1 MGQSRIGSTALGV
14 TVLGIAVVL
23 LLALFSIRI
32 VGVGEVGIIHTFGVV
47 DVRPRQP
54 GLTFKAPWAALET
67 MSVRTQ
73 QFTMGSVA
81 EEQSLVAGDTV
92 RTLTSEG
99 LTVGLDLTVW
109 FALQASQAPNVF
121 STIGPDYRGIIIRPA
136 IRNAIRDVV
145 AQYTAEA
152 LYTEGRENV
161 GIQIQD
167 QLITDL
173 DPRGVT
179 VERVLLRD
187 VALPPLIQ
195 QAIETKIAAEQAIQE
210 RRFRVAE
217 ATEEA
222 NRRVEEATGIRDAQ
236 ELINSTLSPEYLQ
249 FLYIESL
256 REQKAGN
263 VIYVPVSPSTGLPVF
278 VDAGQPAGAAAA
290 AAP

>member
-14 TVLGIAVVL
+14 TVLGIAAVL

-47 DVRPRQP
+47 DTNPRQP

-81 EEQSLVAGDTV
+81 EEASLISGDTV

-109 FALQASQAPNVF
+109 FSLQPDEAPNVF

-152 LYTEGRENV
+152 LYTEGRERV
-161 GIQIQD
+161 GIEIQD
-167 QLITDL
+167 QLIVDL
-173 DPRGVT
+173 NPRGVT

-222 NRRVEEATGIRDAQ
+222 NRRVEEATGVRDAQ
-236 ELINSTLSPEYLQ
+236 ELINSTLTPEYLQ

-263 VIYVPVSPSTGLPVF
+263 VIYVPVSPNTGLPVF
-278 VDAGQPAGAAAA
+278 VNAGQTGGAAV
-290 AAP
+290 P

>member
-1 MGQSRIGSTALGV
+1 MAQSRWGSTALGL

-23 LLALFSIRI
+23 LVALFSIRI
-32 VGVGEVGIIHTFGVV
+32 VGVGEVGVIHTFGVV
-47 DVRPRQP
+47 DTNPRQP

-109 FALQASQAPNVF
+109 FSLQPGQAPNVF

-167 QLITDL
+167 QLISDL
-173 DPRGVT
+173 NPRGVN

-222 NRRVEEATGIRDAQ
+222 NRRVEEATGVRDAQ
-236 ELINSTLSPEYLQ
+236 ELINSTLTPEYLQ

-263 VIYVPVSPSTGLPVF
+263 VIYVPVSPNTGLPVF
-278 VDAGQPAGAAAA
+278 VNAGQTGGAAA
-290 AAP
+290 P

>member
-1 MGQSRIGSTALGV
+1 MGQSRWGSTALGV

-32 VGVGEVGIIHTFGVV
+32 VGVGEIGIIHTFGVV
-47 DVRPRQP
+47 DTTPRQP

-81 EEQSLVAGDTV
+81 EEASLISGDTV

-109 FALQASQAPNVF
+109 FALQPDQAPNVF

-152 LYTEGRENV
+152 LYTEGRERV
-161 GIQIQD
+161 GLEIQD
-167 QLITDL
+167 QLIVDL
-173 DPRGVT
+173 NPRGVT

-195 QAIETKIAAEQAIQE
+195 QAIETKIAAEQSIQE

-217 ATEEA
+217 AKEEA
-222 NRRVEEATGIRDAQ
+222 NRRVAEATGKRDAQ
-236 ELINSTLSPEYLQ
+236 ELINSTLTPAYLQ
-249 FLYIESL
+249 FLYIENL
-256 REQKAGN
+256 AQQKDGN
-263 VIYVPVSPSTGLPVF
+263 VIYVPVNPGTGLPVF
-278 VDAGQPAGAAAA
+278 VNAGATG
-290 AAP
+290 APAP

>member
-1 MGQSRIGSTALGV
+1 MGQSRWGSTALGV

-47 DVRPRQP
+47 DTTPRQP

-81 EEQSLVAGDTV
+81 EEASLISGDTV

-109 FALQASQAPNVF
+109 FALQADEAPNVF

-152 LYTEGRENV
+152 LYTEGRERV
-161 GIQIQD
+161 GLEIQD
-167 QLITDL
+167 QLIVDL
-173 DPRGVT
+173 NPRGVT

-195 QAIETKIAAEQAIQE
+195 QAIETKIAAEQSIQE

-217 ATEEA
+217 AKEEA
-222 NRRVEEATGIRDAQ
+222 NRRVAEATGKRDAQ
-236 ELINSTLSPEYLQ
+236 ELINSTLTPAYLQ
-249 FLYIESL
+249 FLYIENL
-256 REQKAGN
+256 AQQKDGN
-263 VIYVPVSPSTGLPVF
+263 VIYVPVNPGTGLPVF
-278 VDAGQPAGAAAA
+278 VNAGATG
-290 AAP
+290 APAP

>member
-1 MGQSRIGSTALGV
+1 MAQSRWGSTALGL

-32 VGVGEVGIIHTFGVV
+32 VGVGEIGIIHTFGVV
-47 DVRPRQP
+47 DANPRQP

-109 FALQASQAPNVF
+109 FSLQPDQAPTVF

-173 DPRGVT
+173 NPRGVN

-210 RRFRVAE
+210 RRFRVEE

-236 ELINSTLSPEYLQ
+236 ELINSTLTPEYLQ

-263 VIYVPVSPSTGLPVF
+263 VIYVPVSPNTGLPVF
-278 VDAGQPAGAAAA
+278 VNAGETGGAAA
-290 AAP
+290 P

>member
-1 MGQSRIGSTALGV
+1 MAQSRMGSTALGI

-32 VGVGEVGIIHTFGVV
+32 VGVGEVGVIHTFGVV
-47 DVRPRQP
+47 DTNPRQP

-109 FALQASQAPNVF
+109 FALQPDRAPIVF

-161 GIQIQD
+161 GVQIQD
-167 QLITDL
+167 QLISDL
-173 DPRGVT
+173 NPRGVT
-179 VERVLLRD
+179 IERVLLRD

-210 RRFRVAE
+210 RRFRVEE

-236 ELINSTLSPEYLQ
+236 ELINSTLTPEYLQ

-263 VIYVPVSPSTGLPVF
+263 VIYVPVNPGTGLPGCVN
-278 VDAGQPAGAAAA
+278 AGQKGGAAS
-290 AAP
+290 P